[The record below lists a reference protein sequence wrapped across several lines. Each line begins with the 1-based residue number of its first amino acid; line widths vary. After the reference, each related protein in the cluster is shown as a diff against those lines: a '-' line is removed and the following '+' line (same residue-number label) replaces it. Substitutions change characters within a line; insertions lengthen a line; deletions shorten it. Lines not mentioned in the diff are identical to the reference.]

1 MPEQPAMAANTKDT
15 QIMNAKNLL
24 FNIDHRGV
32 ATISLNR
39 PERHNAFDDQLIAEL
54 TQVLEQVASD
64 NQVRA
69 VVLASEGKSF
79 SAGADLHWMQRMAQY
94 SFEENLADASALGN
108 LLRVLNFLPKPTI
121 ARVQGAAFGGA
132 VGLVS
137 CCDIAVASVR
147 AKFCL
152 SEVKI
157 GIVPATIS
165 PYVIAAIG
173 QRAARRYFVTAE
185 PFDAA
190 TAAQLGLVS
199 KVVEESEL
207 DAVVNRMLEQ
217 LLANSPA
224 AICAAKK
231 LVFEVAEQPID
242 DALIARTSELIAGI
256 RVSDEGQ
263 EGLSAFLEKRTPSW
277 LRNK

>member
-1 MPEQPAMAANTKDT
+1 
-15 QIMNAKNLL
+15 MNAKNLL